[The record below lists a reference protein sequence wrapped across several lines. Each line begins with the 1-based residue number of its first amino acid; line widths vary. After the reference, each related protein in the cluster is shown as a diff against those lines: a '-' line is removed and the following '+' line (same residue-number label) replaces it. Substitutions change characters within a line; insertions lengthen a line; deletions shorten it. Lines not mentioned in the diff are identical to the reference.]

1 MPQHVRGIG
10 LPDEDPIELWIVDGR
25 ISREPVG
32 DADTIFDGGWIL
44 PGLVDA
50 HCHVGLGPQGGVE
63 LDEAIAQAE
72 AEREVGALLL
82 RDCGSP
88 IDTRSLDDRDDL
100 PRIIRAGRHLARPKR
115 YIPGLPIDIEDESQ
129 LPDAVAEQ
137 ARRGDGW
144 VKLVGDWIDRGI
156 GDLAPLWSD
165 DVLKAAIDAAHAHGA
180 RVTAH
185 VFGED
190 ALPGLIRSGI
200 DCIEHGT
207 GLTDDI
213 IELMVEH
220 GTALVPTLINVE
232 NFPGIADAAG
242 KYPVYAAHI
251 RDLYANCY
259 PRLSAAREAG
269 IPIYAGTDAG
279 GMIAHGRIG
288 DEVEALTRIGMTP
301 TDALGA
307 ACWDARELARPSRLG
322 RRGFGRPVVLLRRS
336 PLRPR
341 GAAPRG
347 RGRPAR
353 AVLLNDRDGRVGQP
367 SMEFGSRRLVG
378 TPLMYVATPLPM
390 EKSGGLT
397 VMRLKKTSSRRT
409 CSFSSNWSTTAL

>member
-10 LPDEDPIELWIVDGR
+10 LPDEEPIELWIVDGR
-25 ISREPVG
+25 VSHQPVAA
-32 DADTIFDGGWIL
+32 ADTIFDGGWIL

-50 HCHVGLGPQGGVE
+50 HCHVGLGPGGGVDV
-63 LDEAIAQAE
+63 DEAIAQAE
-72 AEREVGALLL
+72 AERDAGALLL

-88 IDTRSLDDRDDL
+88 VDTRSLDERDDL

-129 LPDAVAEQ
+129 LPAAVAEQ

-165 DVLKAAIDAAHAHGA
+165 DVIKAAIDAAHTHGA

-190 ALPGLIRSGI
+190 ALPGLIRGGI

-207 GLTDDI
+207 GLTDDT

-242 KYPVYAAHI
+242 KYPVYAAHM
-251 RDLYANCY
+251 RDLYANAY
-259 PRLSAAREAG
+259 PRLAAARDAG
-269 IPIYAGTDAG
+269 LRIFAGTDAG
-279 GMIAHGRIG
+279 GMIAHGRIA
-288 DEVEALTRIGMTP
+288 DEVEALKGIGMSP
-301 TDALGA
+301 TEALGA
-307 ACWDARELARPSRLG
+307 ACWDARQWLG
-322 RRGFGRPVVLLRRS
+322 RPGLDDGASADLLCFKDDPRQGPSVLNRPDVVIL
-336 PLRPR
+336 
-341 GAAPRG
+341 RG
-347 RGRPAR
+347 RR
-353 AVLLNDRDGRVGQP
+353 
-367 SMEFGSRRLVG
+367 F
-378 TPLMYVATPLPM
+378 
-390 EKSGGLT
+390 
-397 VMRLKKTSSRRT
+397 
-409 CSFSSNWSTTAL
+409 